1 MRDTKRHPLCRL
13 AGMLCHAPPA
23 TGRTK
28 PPRSAAD
35 VDEVLAT
42 VEAYVQALLAGSGA
56 DAGDEGDDT
65 LDEWADDAPVLAG
78 LATVHAYT
86 GALMWSSQHLN
97 RYVVRKQ
104 WRCWD
109 GRNAYSRCAADAR
122 RTTDCTSAHQ

>member
-1 MRDTKRHPLCRL
+1 MPANPRTDTATPQNGRVPLGFGNLFASPGDHIGHFYENREEWKGVLVLFLQTGL
-13 AGMLCHAPPA
+13 A
-23 TGRTK
+23 
-28 PPRSAAD
+28 
-35 VDEVLAT
+35 
-42 VEAYVQALLAGSGA
+42 
-56 DAGDEGDDT
+56 AGDKC
-65 LDEWADDAPVLAG
+65 V
-78 LATVHAYT
+78 YFMS